1 MIITLCEPGVC
12 RGGGRRCWGYF
23 WVQITVDGCRLS
35 GRSAAQRG
43 ERCGAAP
50 QITLQQEP
58 QLPFRRWR
66 PPLIRSKDL
75 SLVRGGAAPPLPP
88 HYPHPNPRPH
98 PHPHPP
104 HHQPT
109 PQRQQ
114 LLFQI
119 GRLRVK
125 LALSGEPHAHARS
138 RARKRNVNPL
148 PGETIHTHTH
158 THKSTEINK

>member
-50 QITLQQEP
+50 QITLQQEA

-75 SLVRGGAAPPLPP
+75 SLVRGGAA
-88 HYPHPNPRPH
+88 
-98 PHPHPP
+98 PP

-125 LALSGEPHAHARS
+125 LALSGEPHTHARS